1 MGRLDGKVALVTGG
15 ARGMGA
21 TECKLL
27 AAEGAKVIIAD
38 VLTDG
43 GKQTESEIIAQGGEA
58 TFVRM
63 DVTKASEWDSTIKLA
78 ETKYGK
84 VNILV
89 NNAAIVRRVG
99 IEDTSEDDW
108 DAVMEVNAK
117 GTFLG
122 TKAVIPAMRRAGGGS
137 IVNISSIRGIV
148 SRANAAASYSTSKG
162 AIRIFSKVTAVLHA
176 KDNIRCNSVHP
187 GVVDTP
193 ANKES
198 QALDP
203 AYHTQLIRTIPLGR
217 GGKPEDIAYGVIYL
231 ASDESSWVT
240 GTELIIDGGTTAI

>member
-1 MGRLDGKVALVTGG
+1 
-15 ARGMGA
+15 MGA
-21 TECKLL
+21 TECKFL
-27 AAEGAKVIIAD
+27 AAEGAKVIIGD
-38 VLTDG
+38 VLVDG
-43 GKQTESEIIAQGGEA
+43 GKQTEAEILAQGGEA

-63 DVTKASEWDSTIKLA
+63 DVTKATDWDSTIKLA
-78 ETKYGK
+78 ESKYGK
-84 VNILV
+84 VNVLV
-89 NNAAIVRRVG
+89 NNAAIVRRLG
-99 IEDTSEDDW
+99 IEDTNEEDW
-108 DAVMEVNAK
+108 DAVMAVNAK

-148 SRANAAASYSTSKG
+148 SRANAAAAYSTSKG

-198 QALDP
+198 TALDP
-203 AYHTQLIRTIPLGR
+203 AYHAQLISTIPLGR
-217 GGKPEDIAYGVIYL
+217 GGQPEDIAYGVIYL
-231 ASDESSWVT
+231 ASDESAWVT